1 VLVANAAGGGWDT
14 AGIDTLST
22 VANLSAA
29 AVQNAVLY
37 RNAIEHERIS
47 AEMKLAS
54 DVQASMLPGLP
65 PTRPGVEL
73 AGWNIPCDET
83 GGDYYDFLD
92 MGDGRTGIVI
102 GDATGHGMGAAL
114 MMFVVRSSLRALL
127 TQRHDL
133 VSIMATMNDLV
144 EESSASHRFMTFFFG
159 VVDEEARLLT
169 YTNAGHDPPLVYRP
183 STGEFLELS
192 GTGVPL
198 GVLPGSQY
206 GVDTAPLRPGDLW
219 IFGTDG
225 IWEARNASGEFF
237 GKERLQELTR
247 SISALSVEEASRRLR
262 EEVVAF
268 HGGAEQRDDITAVL
282 MRVLS

>member
-1 VLVANAAGGGWDT
+1 
-14 AGIDTLST
+14 
-22 VANLSAA
+22 
-29 AVQNAVLY
+29 
-37 RNAIEHERIS
+37 
-47 AEMKLAS
+47 
-54 DVQASMLPGLP
+54 
-65 PTRPGVEL
+65 
-73 AGWNIPCDET
+73 
-83 GGDYYDFLD
+83 
-92 MGDGRTGIVI
+92 
-102 GDATGHGMGAAL
+102 
-114 MMFVVRSSLRALL
+114 
-127 TQRHDL
+127 
-133 VSIMATMNDLV
+133 
-144 EESSASHRFMTFFFG
+144 MTFFFG